1 MTLIVTGTTGGL
13 TDLGTVSLHLAT
25 LWPHRVT
32 VIEADPDGGRLAA
45 RHNWELRPGLAELA
59 GHLRTPA
66 TSTLDPA
73 TLCREYRHHVSV
85 VVAPP
90 SAEQVIAALS
100 VIGPNVRNIEQFLGG
115 DIVIDVGRVRPNSPA
130 AELIRQADIRL
141 LITRTDLDDV
151 VVLVHRQQ
159 LLNDFGLWKILAA
172 GGRYTVKELSQAVEL
187 PVLADLLP
195 GDRKSS
201 ASLRKAIATL
211 ANELQPNR
219 LSSLAVV

>member
-1 MTLIVTGTTGGL
+1 M
-13 TDLGTVSLHLAT
+13 
-25 LWPHRVT
+25 R
-32 VIEADPDGGRLAA
+32 
-45 RHNWELRPGLAELA
+45 
-59 GHLRTPA
+59 
-66 TSTLDPA
+66 
-73 TLCREYRHHVSV
+73 
-85 VVAPP
+85 
-90 SAEQVIAALS
+90 

-172 GGRYTVKELSQAVEL
+172 GGRYTVKELSQAVEF

-201 ASLRKAIATL
+201 ASLRKAITAL

-219 LSSLAVV
+219 LSGLAVV

>member
-1 MTLIVTGTTGGL
+1 
-13 TDLGTVSLHLAT
+13 
-25 LWPHRVT
+25 
-32 VIEADPDGGRLAA
+32 
-45 RHNWELRPGLAELA
+45 
-59 GHLRTPA
+59 
-66 TSTLDPA
+66 
-73 TLCREYRHHVSV
+73 
-85 VVAPP
+85 
-90 SAEQVIAALS
+90 VIAALS
-100 VIGPNVRNIEQFLGG
+100 VIGPNVRNIEEFLGG

-172 GGRYTVKELSQAVEL
+172 GGRYTVKELSQAVEF

-195 GDRKSS
+195 ADRKSS
-201 ASLRKAIATL
+201 ASLRKAIAAL

>member
-25 LWPHRVT
+25 LWPHPVT

-100 VIGPNVRNIEQFLGG
+100 VIGPNVRN
-115 DIVIDVGRVRPNSPA
+115 
-130 AELIRQADIRL
+130 
-141 LITRTDLDDV
+141 
-151 VVLVHRQQ
+151 
-159 LLNDFGLWKILAA
+159 DFGLWKILAA
-172 GGRYTVKELSQAVEL
+172 GGRYTVKELSQAVEF

-195 GDRKSS
+195 ADRKSS
-201 ASLRKAIATL
+201 ASLRKAITAL

>member
-1 MTLIVTGTTGGL
+1 M
-13 TDLGTVSLHLAT
+13 
-25 LWPHRVT
+25 
-32 VIEADPDGGRLAA
+32 
-45 RHNWELRPGLAELA
+45 
-59 GHLRTPA
+59 
-66 TSTLDPA
+66 
-73 TLCREYRHHVSV
+73 
-85 VVAPP
+85 APP

-100 VIGPNVRNIEQFLGG
+100 VIGPHVRNIEQFIGG

-172 GGRYTVKELSQAVEL
+172 GGRYTVKELSQAVEF

-195 GDRKSS
+195 ADRKSS
-201 ASLRKAIATL
+201 ASLRKAITAL